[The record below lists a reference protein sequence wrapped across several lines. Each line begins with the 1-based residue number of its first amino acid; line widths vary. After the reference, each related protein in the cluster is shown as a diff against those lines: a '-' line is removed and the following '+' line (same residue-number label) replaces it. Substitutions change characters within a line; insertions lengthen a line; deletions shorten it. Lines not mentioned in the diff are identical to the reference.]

1 MVGVSQPEHPAA
13 SGFEELANKLDP
25 GRQRVLT
32 KPAKWSWSE
41 LDELKNILV
50 QEYLA
55 QNKGDIQSIG
65 LNTALDTVVVTVRS
79 EGFPLEGSPAVLKIA
94 EQYGEMVMF
103 RESTGEMTLYSGG

>member
-1 MVGVSQPEHPAA
+1 M
-13 SGFEELANKLDP
+13 
-25 GRQRVLT
+25 LT

-65 LNTALDTVVVTVRS
+65 LNTALDTVVVTVQS
-79 EGFPLEGSPAVLKIA
+79 EGFPLESNPAVLKIA
-94 EQYGEMVMF
+94 EQYGELVMF